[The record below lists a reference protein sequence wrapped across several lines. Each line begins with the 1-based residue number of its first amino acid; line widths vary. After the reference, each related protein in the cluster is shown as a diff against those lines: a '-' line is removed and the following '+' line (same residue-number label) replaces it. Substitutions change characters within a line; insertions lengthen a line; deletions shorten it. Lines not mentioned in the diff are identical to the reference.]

1 MRTARL
7 PTVHVLVA
15 ATRCQSRGNQPP
27 PSGHT
32 YPFPLWTYSPLLLLV
47 THPFWTYPTPGTP
60 QPSRH
65 TQPNI
70 CTLLGYSPL
79 PLWDAHPWTY
89 SPPPLWDIHSCG
101 HTRPLPLWD
110 THPFWKYARHCEQAD
125 TCENNTLPELLLRVV
140 KMF

>member
-1 MRTARL
+1 MFWWL
-7 PTVHVLVA
+7 PLGV
-15 ATRCQSRGNQPP
+15 SRGGTNPLLLDIP
-27 PSGHT
+27 TPSPSGHT
-32 YPFPLWTYSPLLLLV
+32 HPSSSWLLTPSGHTQPLVP
-47 THPFWTYPTPGTP
+47 P

-125 TCENNTLPELLLRVV
+125 TCENNTPPELLLRVV